1 MTTRNE
7 QLVNYI
13 AGAATRAIPPEIDD
27 AARRALVDFLG
38 VAVGASNDAP
48 ARPVRATVK
57 RWQAKGKARLFIGGQ
72 TTPALAAIS
81 ASRRCKSQPPMVIPC
96 WW

>member
-13 AGAATRAIPPEIDD
+13 AGAATRTVPPEVDD

-48 ARPVRATVK
+48 ARPVRATDRK
-57 RWQAKGKARLFIGGQ
+57 STRLN
-72 TTPALAAIS
+72 S
-81 ASRRCKSQPPMVIPC
+81 SH
-96 WW
+96 